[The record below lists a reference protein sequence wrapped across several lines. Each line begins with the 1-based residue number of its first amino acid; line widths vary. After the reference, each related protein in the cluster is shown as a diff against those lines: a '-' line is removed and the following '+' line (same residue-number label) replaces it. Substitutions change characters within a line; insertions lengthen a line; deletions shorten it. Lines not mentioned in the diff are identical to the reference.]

1 MYLKADTMAAFS
13 DRDIY
18 SYMIVTLTQVVELL
32 KKHTQHQ
39 ESFYYVDNMNANLMN
54 QQTAQL
60 PIASGTNNMIQ
71 AAKCENLKTS
81 QQSRKQKIYP
91 NSMPVL

>member
-1 MYLKADTMAAFS
+1 MVLS
-13 DRDIY
+13 
-18 SYMIVTLTQVVELL
+18 QVVS
-32 KKHTQHQ
+32 QHQ

-71 AAKCENLKTS
+71 AAKSENLKTKCILAHLTKYKPAVPDS
-81 QQSRKQKIYP
+81 EEAHQG
-91 NSMPVL
+91 

>member
-1 MYLKADTMAAFS
+1 
-13 DRDIY
+13 
-18 SYMIVTLTQVVELL
+18 
-32 KKHTQHQ
+32 
-39 ESFYYVDNMNANLMN
+39 MN

-71 AAKCENLKTS
+71 AAKSENLKTS